1 MTMKQYIVRRLLLAV
16 VTLIGVSLLIF
27 LIMWVIP
34 GDVAVAI
41 LGDGAN
47 PERVAALREQMGLND
62 SWYVQYGRWVKD
74 IGSGNLGTSL
84 FIANRPVKQLIVEHL
99 PISVNLAVYTM
110 TFAVIV
116 GIALGTISGI
126 WRDTWVDYL
135 GRIFSIIGL
144 SVPVF
149 WLGVMILL
157 TLVRVYAWTPQLV
170 WVSPF
175 DNLWA
180 NVQQMFWPAVTLG
193 YFQVA
198 FIARMTRSSLLE
210 VLTEDYI
217 RTARAKGL
225 WERTVVIK
233 HALRNV
239 VIPIVTIGSIQFV
252 ALLGG
257 VVVTERVFNLKGWGT
272 LLVNGVINHDYPLVQ
287 TMIFIFA
294 GVVVV
299 ANLLTDI
306 LYAWLDPRIH
316 YL

>member
-1 MTMKQYIVRRLLLAV
+1 MKQYIVRRLLLAI

-27 LIMWVIP
+27 CIMWIIP

-41 LGDGAN
+41 LGEGAN
-47 PERVAALREQMGLND
+47 AERIAALREYMGLNAP
-62 SWYVQYGRWVKD
+62 WYVQYGRWVKD
-74 IGSGNLGTSL
+74 MASGNLGTSL
-84 FIANRPVKQLIVEHL
+84 FLANRSIKQLIAEHL
-99 PISVNLAVYTM
+99 PITVNLAVYTM
-110 TFAVIV
+110 VFAVVV
-116 GIALGTISGI
+116 GVPLGTISGI
-126 WRDTWVDYL
+126 WRDSWVDYL
-135 GRIFSIIGL
+135 CRVFSVAGL

-149 WLGVMILL
+149 WLGIMILL
-157 TLVRVYAWTPQLV
+157 TLVQVFAWTPQLV

-175 DNLWA
+175 DNLWG
-180 NVQQMFWPAVTLG
+180 NVQQMFWPAITLG

-198 FIARMTRSSLLE
+198 FIARMTRSSLLD
-210 VLTEDYI
+210 VLMEDYI

-225 WERTVVIK
+225 RDRVVVIK

-239 VIPIVTIGSIQFV
+239 VIPIVTIGSLQFV

-294 GVVVV
+294 GVVVM

-316 YL
+316 YR

>member
-1 MTMKQYIVRRLLLAV
+1 MKQYIVRRLLLAV

-135 GRIFSIIGL
+135 CRIFSVIGL

-170 WVSPF
+170 WISPF

-225 WERTVVIK
+225 RERTVVIK

>member
-1 MTMKQYIVRRLLLAV
+1 MKQYIVRRLLLAI

-27 LIMWVIP
+27 CIMWIIP

-41 LGDGAN
+41 LGEGAN
-47 PERVAALREQMGLND
+47 PERIAALRESMGLNAP
-62 SWYVQYGRWVKD
+62 WYVQYGRWVKD
-74 IGSGNLGTSL
+74 MTSGNLGTSL
-84 FIANRPVKQLIVEHL
+84 FLANRSVKQLIAEHL
-99 PISVNLAVYTM
+99 PITVNLAVYTM
-110 TFAVIV
+110 VFAVLV
-116 GIALGTISGI
+116 GVPLGTISGI
-126 WRDTWVDYL
+126 WRDSWVDYL
-135 GRIFSIIGL
+135 CRVFSVAGL

-149 WLGVMILL
+149 WLGIMILL
-157 TLVRVYAWTPQLV
+157 TLVQVFAWTPQLV

-175 DNLWA
+175 DNLWG
-180 NVQQMFWPAVTLG
+180 NVQQMFWPAITLG

-198 FIARMTRSSLLE
+198 FIARMTRSSLLD
-210 VLTEDYI
+210 VLMEDYI

-225 WERTVVIK
+225 RDQAVVIK

-239 VIPIVTIGSIQFV
+239 VIPIVTIGSLQFV

-294 GVVVV
+294 GVVVL

-316 YL
+316 YR

>member
-1 MTMKQYIVRRLLLAV
+1 MRQYITRRLGLAL
-16 VTLIGVSLLIF
+16 VTLVGVSFLIF
-27 LIMWVIP
+27 FIMWIIP

-41 LGDGAN
+41 LGEGAN
-47 PERVAALREQMGLND
+47 AESVANLRQYMGLND
-62 SWYVQYGRWVKD
+62 PWYVQYWRWV
-74 IGSGNLGTSL
+74 SNMAHGNLGTSL
-84 FIANRPVKQLIVEHL
+84 FLANQPVAKLMAEHF
-99 PISVNLAVYTM
+99 PITLNLAIYTM
-110 TFAVIV
+110 VIAVFL

-126 WRDTWVDYL
+126 CRDTWLDYVC
-135 GRIFSIIGL
+135 RIVSVTGL

-149 WLGVMILL
+149 WLGLMILL
-157 TLVRVYAWTPQLV
+157 TLVQLFAWTPELV

-175 DNLWA
+175 ESFWRNL
-180 NVQQMFWPAVTLG
+180 QQMFWPAITLG

-225 WERTVVIK
+225 RERAIVLK

-239 VIPIVTIGSIQFV
+239 VIPIVTIGSLQFV

-257 VVVTERVFNLKGWGT
+257 VVVTEKVFNLHGWGT
-272 LLVNGVINHDYPLVQ
+272 LLVNGVIYHDYPLVQ

-294 GVVVV
+294 GLVVV

-306 LYAWLDPRIH
+306 LYGWLDPRIR
-316 YL
+316 YQ